1 MFPGP
6 YYGLPYVYPASML
19 QPGQPAAAAA
29 GGRPG
34 RPVTPGGSG
43 SVEAAG
49 GAPPSAAAAGAVP
62 YMIPAAIYDQNGLV
76 VGGLRGVGNGGPV
89 RLVSPAPV
97 IINSGGAPGPLGNSL
112 RMLGSQGP
120 QIGTPPSVFNGSA
133 PNFAVSSAAATG
145 AGQCRDGMERE
156 GDRWD
161 GGMGVTRGIGQVQE
175 VRRLDGAG

>member
-6 YYGLPYVYPASML
+6 YYGLPYVYPAGML
-19 QPGQPAAAAA
+19 QPGQAAAAAA

-34 RPVTPGGSG
+34 RPVTPGGSP
-43 SVEAAG
+43 SVEAAAG
-49 GAPPSAAAAGAVP
+49 GPPSAAAAGAVP

-133 PNFAVSSAAATG
+133 PNFAVSSAAASG
-145 AGQCRDGMERE
+145 AGE
-156 GDRWD
+156 
-161 GGMGVTRGIGQVQE
+161 
-175 VRRLDGAG
+175 